1 MLAVVFLLAWIVLK
15 TPFKRRGLGDRVR
28 FLAAIGAA
36 VAAEGLVFLIF
47 GVSTVAVLV
56 EGR

>member
-15 TPFKRRGLGDRVR
+15 TPLGRLGLGDRAR

-47 GVSTVAVLV
+47 GISTVAVLI